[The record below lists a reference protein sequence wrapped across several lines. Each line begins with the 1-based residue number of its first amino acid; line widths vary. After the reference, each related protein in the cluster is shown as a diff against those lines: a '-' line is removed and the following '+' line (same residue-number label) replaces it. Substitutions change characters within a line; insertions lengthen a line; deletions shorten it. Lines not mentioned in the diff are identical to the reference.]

1 MTDGPRSERR
11 LLSEQEWLQ
20 QQRAPRDKM
29 STALL
34 PRAHG
39 YLLMSMSSVG
49 SDPSMDLATV
59 SVSLSPPSSSVASEK
74 SAERGSA
81 GGERARGGTAG
92 GPSGPHI
99 SSAVLVA
106 STRLDSMMMMIAH
119 KSSAPSLSSSSRRE
133 GTFGEQQPR
142 ALSAPGCWSRA
153 RPSCVLMEGPGPV
166 GSIGMR
172 TGLMKGRSR
181 MVPSCEGRP
190 GSEVGEAIRCA
201 SVAIGG
207 GARRGEA
214 RRWRSGRDR
223 HKGNGRKTAG
233 TS

>member
-106 STRLDSMMMMIAH
+106 STRLDSMMMMMMMIAH

-133 GTFGEQQPR
+133 GTSGEQQPR
-142 ALSAPGCWSRA
+142 PFGSGMLEPSPSELRVDGGTGSCGVHWDAY
-153 RPSCVLMEGPGPV
+153 RPHEGAVENGPLV
-166 GSIGMR
+166 
-172 TGLMKGRSR
+172 
-181 MVPSCEGRP
+181 
-190 GSEVGEAIRCA
+190 
-201 SVAIGG
+201 
-207 GARRGEA
+207 
-214 RRWRSGRDR
+214 
-223 HKGNGRKTAG
+223 
-233 TS
+233 